1 MGEIL
6 RTERLSVSFDGF
18 QALRGVDLSVAEGEL
33 RVIIGPN
40 GAGKT
45 TLMDLITGR
54 VKPTSGKIFFGGRDI
69 TGRSPHEIAAKYRV
83 GRKFQGPNVFEN
95 MTAAE
100 NLVLAA
106 PLRRTVASSFLRPVP
121 KAARGRADEIL
132 GLTGL
137 WEKRKRPACELSHG
151 ERQWLEIGM
160 LMMQDPKLMILDEP
174 TAGMTEGE
182 TRRTGEMIRKLLGGR
197 TVLVV
202 EHDMKFVR
210 QVAQTVTV
218 LHMGR
223 VLAEGPLAEIENDPE
238 VVRVYLK
245 SGAGKGVERGIE
257 KGMEKGGTGDA
268 GA

>member
-6 RTERLSVSFDGF
+6 RAEKVSVSFSGF
-18 QALRGVDLSVAEGEL
+18 QALCDVDLSVKEGEL

-54 VKPTSGKIFFGGRDI
+54 VKPTSGRIFFAGSDI
-69 TGRSPHEIAAKYRV
+69 TGKSPHEIAAKYRV

-95 MTAAE
+95 MTAVE

-106 PLRRTVASSFLRPVP
+106 PLRRTVSSSFLRHAP
-121 KAARGRADEIL
+121 KDAVERAKEIL

-137 WEKRKRPACELSHG
+137 WAKRERLACELSHG

-182 TRRTGEMIRKLLGGR
+182 TRRTGEMIRELLGGR

-245 SGAGKGVERGIE
+245 SGASRGE
-257 KGMEKGGTGDA
+257 KNDA
-268 GA
+268 ET

>member
-1 MGEIL
+1 MGMGEVL

-18 QALRGVDLSVAEGEL
+18 WALRDVSLSVKEGEL
-33 RVIIGPN
+33 RVVIGPN

-54 VKPTSGKIFFGGRDI
+54 VRPTYGRIFFSGDDI
-69 TGRSPHEIAAKYRV
+69 TGGSPHEIAAKYHI

-100 NLVLAA
+100 NLALAA
-106 PLRRTVASSFLRPVP
+106 PLRRTVASSFLRPLP
-121 KAARGRADEIL
+121 KGAAEKADDILGRVGLREKRGRM
-132 GLTGL
+132 
-137 WEKRKRPACELSHG
+137 ACELSHG

-174 TAGMTEGE
+174 TAGMTEDE
-182 TRRTGEMIRKLLGGR
+182 TRRTGEMIQKLLGGR

-210 QVAQTVTV
+210 QVAKTVTV

-223 VLAEGPLAEIENDPE
+223 ILAEGPLSEIENNPE
-238 VVRVYLK
+238 VMRVYLK
-245 SGAGKGVERGIE
+245 SKE
-257 KGMEKGGTGDA
+257 KEGGPGRA

>member
-6 RTERLSVSFDGF
+6 RTERLSVSFSGF
-18 QALRGVDLSVAEGEL
+18 WALRDVDFSVREGEL
-33 RVIIGPN
+33 RVVIGPN

-54 VKPTSGKIFFGGRDI
+54 VKPTYGRIFLSGSDI
-69 TGRSPHEIAAKYRV
+69 TGGSPHEIAARYRV

-100 NLVLAA
+100 NLALAA
-106 PLRRTVASSFLRPVP
+106 PLRRTVSSSFLRSMPES
-121 KAARGRADEIL
+121 ASERAGEIL
-132 GLTGL
+132 GRIGL
-137 WEKRKRPACELSHG
+137 AEKRDRMACELSHG
-151 ERQWLEIGM
+151 ERQWLEVGM

-174 TAGMTEGE
+174 TAGMTEDE
-182 TRRTGEMIRKLLGGR
+182 TRRTGEMIRELLGGR

-223 VLAEGPLAEIENDPE
+223 VLAEGPLAQIENNPE

-245 SGAGKGVERGIE
+245 SQEKEGPERAG
-257 KGMEKGGTGDA
+257 T
-268 GA
+268 

>member
-1 MGEIL
+1 MDEIL
-6 RTERLSVSFDGF
+6 RTERLSVSFSGF
-18 QALRGVDLSVAEGEL
+18 WALRDVDLSVREGEL
-33 RVIIGPN
+33 RVVIGPN

-54 VKPTSGKIFFGGRDI
+54 SKPTYGRIFFAGDDI

-83 GRKFQGPNVFEN
+83 GRKFQGPNLFEN
-95 MTAAE
+95 MTVLE
-100 NLVLAA
+100 NLALAVPA
-106 PLRRTVASSFLRPVP
+106 RRTVCSSFLRTVP
-121 KAARGRADEIL
+121 KNAAEKAEDILCRIGLAEKHGRL
-132 GLTGL
+132 
-137 WEKRKRPACELSHG
+137 ACELSHG

-160 LMMQDPKLMILDEP
+160 LMMQDPKMMILDEP
-174 TAGMTEGE
+174 TAGMTEDE
-182 TRRTGEMIRKLLGGR
+182 TCRTGEMIRKLLGGR

-223 VLAEGPLAEIENDPE
+223 ILAEGPLSEIENNPE

-245 SGAGKGVERGIE
+245 SSEKKEARERV
-257 KGMEKGGTGDA
+257 GT
-268 GA
+268 